1 MRIKWLLI
9 IVLGLLYLAG
19 CNSAGGGNQ
28 GDMQTNAEAG
38 DAKVILIN
46 LPVEL
51 EASGPTDAAYVWDFG
66 DGKSVPGRIV
76 SHQYKALGTYDVI
89 LTVTDSKGNRT
100 SDETTVQV
108 ITWDTLAA
116 PIVADGHTIEAPL
129 IDFLPNGR
137 MVIVEGNSATEV
149 EIAVE
154 TSAGSKRFAYV
165 TSIYPSFITSF
176 GSFVK
181 AMDGSTI
188 IVGVSNEIYIVNL
201 STHVETLLKEIGN
214 FDATLSGNMLYFT
227 RSIYNPDWSATS
239 FVSRLDLSNPGPITD
254 LVTGIPGASAGVC
267 LDDQGNLYTGNGYTN
282 YGIPD
287 ETGLIK
293 RFNTS
298 SLPQAWSAG
307 TSVGDLLS
315 AGTLIWAGN
324 GIILVGGGDAF
335 GSGDANYFAALD
347 TANSNILWELDPD
360 PSAGSFYKLS
370 AASGCFAASIW
381 NYSTGAGTIYLL
393 PFAALGL

>member
-1 MRIKWLLI
+1 
-9 IVLGLLYLAG
+9 
-19 CNSAGGGNQ
+19 
-28 GDMQTNAEAG
+28 
-38 DAKVILIN
+38 
-46 LPVEL
+46 
-51 EASGPTDAAYVWDFG
+51 
-66 DGKSVPGRIV
+66 
-76 SHQYKALGTYDVI
+76 
-89 LTVTDSKGNRT
+89 
-100 SDETTVQV
+100 VQV
-108 ITWDTLAA
+108 ITWDTLVA

-129 IDFLPNGR
+129 VDFLPDGR

-188 IVGVSNEIYIVNL
+188 IVGASNEIYIVNL

-239 FVSRLDLSNPGPITD
+239 FVSRLDLNNPGPITD

-347 TANSNILWELDPD
+347 TANGNKLWELDPD
-360 PSAGSFYKLS
+360 SSAGSFYKLS
-370 AASGCFAASIW
+370 AASGRFAASIW
-381 NYSTGAGTIYLL
+381 NYSTGTGTIYLL

>member
-1 MRIKWLLI
+1 MRKYWFVLVIMA
-9 IVLGLLYLAG
+9 IVLGLPGCLPVADAG
-19 CNSAGGGNQ
+19 K
-28 GDMQTNAEAG
+28 DK
-38 DAKVILIN
+38 DILID
-46 LPVEL
+46 LSVTL
-51 EASGPTDAAYVWDFG
+51 DGSKSTVLFGQIVSYTWDFG
-66 DGKSVPGRIV
+66 DGSHASGMIV
-76 SHQYKALGTYDVI
+76 THKYNALGTYNVK
-89 LTVTDSKGNRT
+89 LTVTDNTGNKA
-100 SDETTVQV
+100 SDKTMVQV
-108 ITWDTLAA
+108 ITWDTLVT
-116 PIVADGHTIEAPL
+116 PIVATGHTIEAPL
-129 IDFLPNGR
+129 VDFLPDGR
-137 MVIVEGNSATEV
+137 MVIAEGNSASEI

-154 TSAGSKRFAYV
+154 TEAGSKTFAYV
-165 TSIYPSFITSF
+165 TNLIPSGSNSF
-176 GSFVK
+176 GSFIK
-181 AMDGSTI
+181 ALNLSTV
-188 IVGVSNEIYIVNL
+188 IVGASNQIYKVNL
-201 STHVETLLKEIGN
+201 SPVSMELVAEIGN

-227 RSIYNPDWSATS
+227 RVIYNPVWSATS
-239 FVSRLDLSNPGPITD
+239 FVSRIDLNNPGIVTD

-347 TANSNILWELDPD
+347 TANGNKLWELDPD

-370 AASGCFAASIW
+370 AASGRFAASIW
-381 NYSTGAGTIYLL
+381 NYSTGTGTIYLL